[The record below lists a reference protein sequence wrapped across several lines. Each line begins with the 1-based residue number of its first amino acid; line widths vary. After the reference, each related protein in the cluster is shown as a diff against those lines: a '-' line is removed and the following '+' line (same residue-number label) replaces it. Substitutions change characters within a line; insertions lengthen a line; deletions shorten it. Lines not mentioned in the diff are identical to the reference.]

1 MTSKQR
7 PKQKEVGDQVL
18 WLLKEGGSRQQE
30 QQGGMWQ
37 VEAAA
42 GDSRLRRALQCNR
55 EPDLILLRVLSS
67 SEPQSDSGFKSSL
80 WLLCSEDCRAGGGD
94 MVGMM
99 LALLLWE
106 Q

>member
-1 MTSKQR
+1 M
-7 PKQKEVGDQVL
+7 
-18 WLLKEGGSRQQE
+18 
-30 QQGGMWQ
+30 
-37 VEAAA
+37 EAAA

-55 EPDLILLRVLSS
+55 EPGLILLRVLSS

-80 WLLCSEDCRAGGGD
+80 WLPCREDCRAAGGD
-94 MVGMM
+94 VVGMM